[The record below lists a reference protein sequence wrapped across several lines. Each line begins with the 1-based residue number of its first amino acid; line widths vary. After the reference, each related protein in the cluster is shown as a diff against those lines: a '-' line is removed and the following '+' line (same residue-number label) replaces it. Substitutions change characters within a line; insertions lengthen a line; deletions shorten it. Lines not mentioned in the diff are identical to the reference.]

1 MENIKKGPLGLTSLL
16 LLSLSVLGFVIYR
29 LSNEQ
34 KNLYDMIDSL
44 KMNQSELATSV
55 VTPQPV
61 VERIVGRSELW
72 RPIQDQVRDT
82 VVQVFAQNAEIDIL
96 QPYKTPSQY
105 SSSGSAFFIDE
116 KHIITNAHVIHQA
129 KAVWIQIP
137 SLGKRIIDAEIV
149 GMSPDRDLALLRLSD
164 QNVSLIKSVLGM
176 VPYLPLGDSDKVR
189 RSDEVLALGYPLGMQ
204 SLKST
209 TGVIS
214 GREQHMLQISA
225 PINPGNS
232 GGPLLNKNG
241 EVIGVNNSGVMEAQN
256 VGYAVP
262 INDLKIVLED
272 LKKVKLLRKPF
283 LGVIYNNASDGLTE
297 LLQNPQPGGCH
308 VVEVIK
314 NSVLKKAGVE
324 RGDMI
329 YEINGHRLDI
339 YGEMNVPWSEDKI
352 SIIDFV
358 ARLKV
363 GEKIKM
369 VVYRKGVRKEFSF
382 DLNFSELP
390 PVRKVFPGFE
400 EIDYEVGFGMVVM
413 ELTLNHIHA
422 LANNAPGLAKY
433 AELKNQGESGLIV
446 THIFPSSQLYRLR
459 TMTVG
464 STINEVNGIK
474 VSNLAEYRDALKKAQ
489 GKKFLTLKASDNM
502 LRTSDNIPVVLPME
516 LLVKEEMQMANDYR
530 YPITTTMNEMLKS
543 MHNQQSNQMVNP
555 FTIRT

>member
-16 LLSLSVLGFVIYR
+16 LLSLSVLGFVIYQ

-34 KNLYDMIDSL
+34 KNLYEMIDSL
-44 KMNQSELATSV
+44 KMGQSELATNI

-149 GMSPDRDLALLRLSD
+149 GMSPDRDLALLKLSD
-164 QNVSLIKSVLGM
+164 QNVSMIKSVLGM

-382 DLNFSELP
+382 ELNFSQLP

-516 LLVKEEMQMANDYR
+516 LLAKEELQMANDYR
-530 YPITTTMNEMLKS
+530 YPITTTMNEMLNA
-543 MHNQQSNQMVNP
+543 MHKQTSNQMVNP

>member
-1 MENIKKGPLGLTSLL
+1 MENSKKGPLGLTSLL
-16 LLSLSVLGFVIYR
+16 LLSLSVLGFVIYQ

-34 KNLYDMIDSL
+34 KHLYEMIDSL
-44 KMNQSELATSV
+44 KMGQSELATNI

-105 SSSGSAFFIDE
+105 SSTGSAFFIDE

-129 KAVWIQIP
+129 KAVWIQVP

-164 QNVSLIKSVLGM
+164 QNVALIKSVLGM
-176 VPYLPLGDSDKVR
+176 VPFLPLGDSDKVR

-241 EVIGVNNSGVMEAQN
+241 EVVGVNNSGVMEAQN

-297 LLQNPQPGGCH
+297 LLKNPQPGGCH

-382 DLNFSELP
+382 ELNFSQLP

-459 TMTVG
+459 TMTIG
-464 STINEVNGIK
+464 STINEVNGVK
-474 VSNLAEYRDALKKAQ
+474 VSNLAEYRQALKLAQ

-516 LLVKEEMQMANDYR
+516 LLAKEELQMANDYR
-530 YPITTTMNEMLKS
+530 YPITTTMNEILSNLHKQ
-543 MHNQQSNQMVNP
+543 NSNQMVNP